1 MSYGLSFALVPTS
14 DGVRNLGGSSNR
26 LNTIY
31 ATNGTINTSDI
42 REKKNIVKS
51 DLGLEFINKLNP
63 VSYKFING
71 GYYPI
76 DETDPEQLA
85 QKHGLPKPGI
95 RKHYGLIAQEL
106 KQALDDVGAEDF
118 AGYVIDDMEDPDSLL
133 SMRYEE
139 CISPIIKAIQ
149 ELSAKVEL
157 LEGLIND

>member
-63 VSYKFING
+63 VKYNWIERDNK
-71 GYYPI
+71 
-76 DETDPEQLA
+76 T
-85 QKHGLPKPGI
+85 
-95 RKHYGLIAQEL
+95 HYGLIAQEIESL
-106 KQALDDVGAEDF
+106 NIDNFGALNIEDDKFGLNYIEFIAP
-118 AGYVIDDMEDPDSLL
+118 M
-133 SMRYEE
+133 
-139 CISPIIKAIQ
+139 IKAIQ
-149 ELSAKVEL
+149 ELSQKVTEL
-157 LEGLIND
+157 EKLVATK